1 MYQLIRVMESGSIH
15 TDLDTDDNLELIQS
29 YYNLH
34 RDNPRVVAMMLLYI
48 DADATNS
55 EMLVS
60 YTRE

>member
-1 MYQLIRVMESGSIH
+1 MESGSIH